1 MASYA
6 ARSHGCRGSITR
18 SGFSLPSAV
27 NGVRPACRCALIVLI
42 RFWQVGQVQP
52 FTYLWQTLVVTAASL
67 TFRYRASRWLDGED
81 LGRR

>member
-1 MASYA
+1 MA
-6 ARSHGCRGSITR
+6 R

-27 NGVRPACRCALIVLI
+27 NGVRPACRCALIWLI
-42 RFWQVGQVQP
+42 RTWQSGQTQP

-67 TFRYRASRWLDGED
+67 TFGYRASRWLDGED